1 MGKYYLK
8 IVGIILLMLILI
20 SMFMPDDAY
29 AQVPR
34 TRVNGNIIQVATD
47 DQQPIVINNDVL
59 IPLRSTME
67 ALGYTVEW
75 NLSTQTVTL
84 IHSVRARTIRAEI
97 GSYYILVGEEQIRLD
112 APMRIMGNRTMIML
126 STLPAITEV
135 RTRWDQLIQIADVQ
149 WSPST
154 WPVNSS
160 NWPEHLPRHV
170 SGSLVLMPEDNLSGV
185 VDLSISPQFRYA
197 FYIIPGEIMDMVRG
211 GDRSRYDWLRNEGR
225 ELQDQMLLMHF
236 VRYFNI
242 SRADFDTVIERKREA
257 GLRWGVDFATEWDE
271 LPNADIIFTFDD
283 DIVRYFYRRE

>member
-8 IVGIILLMLILI
+8 IVGCILLMFVLIP
-20 SMFMPDDAY
+20 MFVPDDVY

-34 TRVNGNIIQVATD
+34 TRVNGDIIQVVAG

-84 IHSVRARTIRAEI
+84 MHPVRARTIHAEI
-97 GSYYILVGEEQIRLD
+97 GSYYVLVGEERIRLD

-170 SGSLVLMPEDNLSGV
+170 TGSLVLMPEDNLSGV
-185 VDLSISPQFRYA
+185 VDLSMPPQFRRT
-197 FYIIPGEIMDMVRG
+197 FYVVPGEIMDMVRG
-211 GDRSRYDWLRNEGR
+211 GERSRYDWLTNEGR

-236 VRYFNI
+236 IQYFNI
-242 SRADFDTVIERKREA
+242 SRADFDIVIERKREA
-257 GLRWGVDFATEWDE
+257 GLRRGVNFATEWGE